1 MKTRMIRKLFLTFD
15 CEDFISTRSI
25 KALYWILKLL
35 QKRNLKAIF
44 FITGHMAEKISS
56 FPEIL
61 DLLERHELGYHS
73 TSHTVRPTIVEHT
86 DVETYEEA
94 YMISLRRETSHI
106 NPLTGAVEGTGG
118 IEFLRELFSKKK
130 IASFRA
136 PGLCWSPPHL
146 EALKSLG
153 ISFDFSACISST
165 PVYYKGIT
173 FYPDAAF
180 IDAFNRSEYR
190 CLGGSILR
198 NRTTV
203 LGLHPNPF
211 VNQCNW
217 DSIYYDDNPKELCEV
232 PSKSRKDTQALMQR
246 LDHFL
251 TYLHF
256 LEKSRI
262 VKVTPS
268 LMETKLETQI
278 DKETA
283 EKSYQMSVSWAKTC
297 LNYEPKFIHSH
308 FMRFFN
314 I

>member
-1 MKTRMIRKLFLTFD
+1 MNRTLFLTFD
-15 CEDFISTRSI
+15 CEDFINTRSI
-25 KALYWILKLL
+25 KALYLILKLL
-35 QKRNLKAIF
+35 QKHNFKAIF

-61 DLLERHELGYHS
+61 HLLKNHEIGYHS
-73 TSHTVRPTIVEHT
+73 TSHTVRPTIVEYT
-86 DVETYEEA
+86 DVENYEEA
-94 YMISLRRETSHI
+94 YMISLRRETSHV
-106 NPLTGAVEGTGG
+106 NPLTGAVEETGG
-118 IEFLRELFSKKK
+118 IEFLRDLFPKKK
-130 IASFRA
+130 IVSFRA

-146 EALKSLG
+146 EALRSLG

-165 PVYYKGIT
+165 PVYYKSIT
-173 FYPDAAF
+173 FYPDAVF
-180 IDAFNRSEYR
+180 IDKFNRLEYR
-190 CLGGSILR
+190 CLFGSILR

-203 LGLHPNPF
+203 LGLHPNLF
-211 VNQCNW
+211 VNQNNW
-217 DSIYYDDNPKELCEV
+217 DSIYYDGNPKELFEV
-232 PSKSRKDTQALMQR
+232 RPKSRKDAQALMQR

-262 VKVTPS
+262 VRVTPPPT
-268 LMETKLETQI
+268 ETKHEIQI

-283 EKSYQMSVSWAKTC
+283 EKSYEMSVSWAKNC
-297 LNYEPKFIHSH
+297 LNYETKFIHSH